1 MISVVRLLTATLG
14 FGLAGLG
21 VMWMVAPGFAAARLG
36 MTLLDDA
43 GLASQ
48 IGDGAGYFVTLG
60 GCILLGLF
68 RREHYWFYPA
78 ISLLGV
84 ATVGRISAWLFHDA
98 ALTVTMMLFEVV
110 LVVML
115 LMLIRQGVSAPGPS
129 S

>member
-1 MISVVRLLTATLG
+1 MMRGVRLLAAALG
-14 FGLAGLG
+14 VGLAGLG
-21 VMWMVAPGFAAARLG
+21 VMWVVMPGFAAAQLE
-36 MTLLDDA
+36 MTLLEGA

-60 GCILLGLF
+60 GCILLGLVP
-68 RREHYWFYPA
+68 RARYWFYPA

-84 ATVGRISAWLFHDA
+84 ATIGRITAWLFHGA
-98 ALTVTMMLFEVV
+98 TLTVTMILFEVV

-115 LMLIRQGVSAPGPS
+115 LMIVWHTGPAREQS